1 MKFHR
6 VLLFTSVQ
14 MDITQVGKDLH
25 VLLTNEGSQGIIAT
39 AYAVPQPDTDPVE
52 CIVTGDEHIPNM
64 PYSFC
69 AYVAD
74 SLAKQTKQNVLCTGG
89 LWMNEEELTDRQ
101 VDKLFE
107 NIDEIIW
114 DWIHFLD

>member
-6 VLLFTSVQ
+6 VLLFTSIQ
-14 MDITQVGKDLH
+14 MDITAVGNDLH
-25 VLLTNEGSQGIIAT
+25 VLLTNQGSEGIIAT
-39 AYAVPQPDTDPVE
+39 AYAVPQPDTEPVE
-52 CIVTGDEHIPNM
+52 CIVSGDEHIPDM

-74 SLAKQTKQNVLCTGG
+74 SLAKQTGKKVLCTGG
-89 LWMNEEELTDRQ
+89 LWLQDLDDHQ